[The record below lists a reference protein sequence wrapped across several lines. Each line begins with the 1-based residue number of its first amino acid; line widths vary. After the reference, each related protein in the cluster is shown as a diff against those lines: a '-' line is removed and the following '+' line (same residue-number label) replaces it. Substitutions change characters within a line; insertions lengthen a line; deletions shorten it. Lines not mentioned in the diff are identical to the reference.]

1 MSVNNQDLVLNEMRA
16 ALALL
21 ETEMRTIGWWQSQAP
36 PVEALNSKE
45 PFCIDYLRFSEWLQ
59 WVYIPKMQA
68 FMNQTGR
75 LPAQSNLLAIA
86 EEAWKGSDRDSTGL
100 LQIIELL
107 DTLVMGDAKDK
118 WQAVIGQRLS

>member
-86 EEAWKGSDRDSTGL
+86 EEAWKGSGRDSTGL

-107 DTLVMGDAKDK
+107 DALVMGDAKDK
-118 WQAVIGQRLS
+118 

>member
-45 PFCIDYLRFSEWLQ
+45 PFCIDYLRFSEW
-59 WVYIPKMQA
+59 VYIPKMQA

-86 EEAWKGSDRDSTGL
+86 EEAWKGSGRDSTGL

-107 DTLVMGDAKDK
+107 DALVMGDTKDK
-118 WQAVIGQRLS
+118 WQTVIGQRLS